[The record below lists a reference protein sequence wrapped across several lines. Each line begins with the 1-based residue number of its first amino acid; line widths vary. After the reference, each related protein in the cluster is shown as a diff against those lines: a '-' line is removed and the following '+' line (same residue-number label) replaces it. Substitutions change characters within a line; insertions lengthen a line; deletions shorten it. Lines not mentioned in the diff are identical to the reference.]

1 MRDLILNIIVNIFI
15 WCLLVFLTIT
25 NFMLMRQV
33 NKMDA
38 QVSLLTQQTMSL
50 LIKQGY
56 EAERSGR

>member
-1 MRDLILNIIVNIFI
+1 MKDLILNIIVNIFI